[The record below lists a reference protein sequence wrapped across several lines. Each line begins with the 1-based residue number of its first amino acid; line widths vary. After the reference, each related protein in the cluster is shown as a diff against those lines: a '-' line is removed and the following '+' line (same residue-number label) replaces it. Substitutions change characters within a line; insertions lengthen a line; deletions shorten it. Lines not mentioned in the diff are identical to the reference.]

1 MNSSELLY
9 VTSKVPSP
17 PFCCLFYSR
26 KYHFLKE
33 TVARRSMQSKSFFW
47 DKSHREA
54 PQRSWSSQEVLVDV
68 DLRMWAGLA

>member
-26 KYHFLKE
+26 KYRFLKE
-33 TVARRSMQSKSFFW
+33 EKGDAACKARVSFQTRVTEKHHSAF
-47 DKSHREA
+47 DPAHVSRF
-54 PQRSWSSQEVLVDV
+54 
-68 DLRMWAGLA
+68 GLAVRR